1 MPEMEHHHSQHQRIL
16 ELNRALNDGMFVH
29 VRRML
34 QQMPACDVALLL
46 QSTPVA
52 GRKILWQLTDPEQQ
66 GDILEE
72 LNEDAM
78 ESILKMMD
86 PENLAAATEG
96 MDIDDLTYVLRSL
109 PPEVYQQV
117 LEQMEPEERHR
128 VEIALA
134 YPEDTAG
141 SLMNNDTIALRPDVS
156 IDVVLRYLRLRGEL
170 PEATDALF
178 VVDKDDRYLGDVPLS
193 RLLTVDPGDEV
204 GAIMGTRP
212 ERIIPVAMSDT
223 RVAQLFERH
232 DWISAPVVDDNGA
245 LVGRITID
253 DVVDIIREDAEHS
266 MMGMAGVDDDE
277 DTFAPI
283 WKSTKGRTLWLGIN
297 LLTALF
303 AASISNLFEN
313 TLAQM
318 ATLAVLMTIVPS
330 QGGIAGT
337 QTLAVVIRGIAVGH
351 IGESNTR
358 WLIFKEVA
366 IGALNGIIWAVIIAV
381 VVIIWKDS
389 LQLGLISAAAMFADM
404 FMAGLAGVSIPLVMK
419 KMRIDPALAGGMV
432 LTTVTDSV
440 GLFSFLGI
448 ATILL
453 QNHVQL

>member
-1 MPEMEHHHSQHQRIL
+1 MLDLEPHHQHQHQQII

-34 QQMPACDVALLL
+34 AQMPPCDVALLL
-46 QSTPVA
+46 QATPIT
-52 GRKILWQLTDPEQQ
+52 GRKVLWQLTDPEQQ
-66 GDILEE
+66 GEILEE

-78 ESILKMMD
+78 ESILKMIE
-86 PENLAAATEG
+86 PENLAAITEG
-96 MDIDDLTYVLRSL
+96 MNIDDLSYVMRSL
-109 PPEVYQQV
+109 PEDIYEQV
-117 LEQMEPEERHR
+117 IQQMEPDEQLR
-128 VEIALA
+128 VKTALA

-141 SLMNNDTIALRPDVS
+141 SLMDNETIALRPDVS
-156 IDVVLRYLRLRGEL
+156 VDVVLRYLRLLGEL
-170 PEATDALF
+170 PDSTDVLF
-178 VVDKDDRYLGDVPLS
+178 VVDKNNTYLAEVPLA
-193 RLLTVDPGDEV
+193 RLLTVDPNEHV
-204 GAIMGTRP
+204 ATIMTKTP
-212 ERIIPVAMSDT
+212 ERIIPVEMADV

-232 DWISAPVVDDNGA
+232 DWVSAPVVDSGQK

-283 WKSTKGRTLWLGIN
+283 WQSTKGRTLWLGIN

-337 QTLAVVIRGIAVGH
+337 QTLAVVIRGMAVGH
-351 IGESNTR
+351 IGQSNTR
-358 WLIFKEVA
+358 WLIFKEMA
-366 IGALNGIIWAVIIAV
+366 IGALNGFIWAVIIAGV
-381 VVIIWKDS
+381 VFIWKDS
-389 LQLGLISAAAMFADM
+389 LQLGLISAAAMFADL
-404 FMAGLAGVSIPLVMK
+404 FMAGLAGVSIPLLMK
-419 KMRIDPALAGGMV
+419 KVHIDPALAGGMV
-432 LTTVTDSV
+432 LTTVTDCV

-448 ATILL
+448 ATLL
-453 QNHVQL
+453 MPAHL